1 MKKLLTS
8 LTGSLVTVA
17 LIASCSPATQ
27 QPTSSDSAAASSA
40 SGIRIVKDSGG
51 KDVEIPAD
59 VTRVAPTIGAFS
71 AVTAMLGASGKITAA
86 ATSALSPRFKATYP
100 DYEKANPKGFDT
112 KKGLS
117 DKRCVGSGGFHQWV
131 VRLNR
136 SAKVIANALSAG
148 FHLITQRARLPLVG
162 SRERVTRYRHFNAA
176 CSLGKCSRARMARW
190 YLALMDSMVLVV

>member
-1 MKKLLTS
+1 MSRLRTLIRVDIRIDQRWAIGAAPDLVFRPQRRDASEAERVTRLPVQKDPGGDVLLPTTS

-100 DYEKANPKGFDT
+100 EAY
-112 KKGLS
+112 S
-117 DKRCVGSGGFHQWV
+117 
-131 VRLNR
+131 
-136 SAKVIANALSAG
+136 
-148 FHLITQRARLPLVG
+148 
-162 SRERVTRYRHFNAA
+162 
-176 CSLGKCSRARMARW
+176 
-190 YLALMDSMVLVV
+190 

>member
-1 MKKLLTS
+1 MSTKPIALQFFT
-8 LTGSLVTVA
+8 TVHET
-17 LIASCSPATQ
+17 PGT
-27 QPTSSDSAAASSA
+27 P
-40 SGIRIVKDSGG
+40 DSGG

-117 DKRCVGSGGFHQWV
+117 DKRCVGSGGFHQ
-131 VRLNR
+131 
-136 SAKVIANALSAG
+136 
-148 FHLITQRARLPLVG
+148 
-162 SRERVTRYRHFNAA
+162 
-176 CSLGKCSRARMARW
+176 
-190 YLALMDSMVLVV
+190 

>member
-8 LTGSLVTVA
+8 LTGSLVAVA
-17 LIASCSPATQ
+17 LITSCSPATQ

-112 KKGLS
+112 KNVEDIIASGAQVVYGPDNVNEEQQAPAQRSRNRLCHYRQIGHGRGDVSGLHHHRHILGGEHP
-117 DKRCVGSGGFHQWV
+117 KESGRAGQALPGERRGHGE
-131 VRLNR
+131 
-136 SAKVIANALSAG
+136 NAL
-148 FHLITQRARLPLVG
+148 PP
-162 SRERVTRYRHFNAA
+162 
-176 CSLGKCSRARMARW
+176 
-190 YLALMDSMVLVV
+190 